1 MWLVQNLEPVRRIG
15 QVSGAK
21 PCNAAPKEWLRPN
34 RHLGRYCTKS
44 TLCYHQIRKYKQIA
58 TQYHDNI
65 VTPWNS
71 NVGCNAK
78 RLQCF
83 PAVVVSDP
91 GPVQSVQSTRN
102 CATEKHHA
110 AWYCNDTRNL
120 APSAPRRWSIETLQ
134 MAPDFRRSQIL
145 KVKHKKFRKQ

>member
-1 MWLVQNLEPVRRIG
+1 MWLVHNLEPVRRIG

-65 VTPWNS
+65 VTPWHS

-91 GPVQSVQSTRN
+91 GPVQSVPLEAPLRSIML
-102 CATEKHHA
+102 HA
-110 AWYCNDTRNL
+110 AWYNDTRNL